1 MNHRHHL
8 FIDSLG
14 QILILL
20 FFGYL
25 YSLKND
31 SNVVL
36 KLIPIVLCF
45 WQLINGILSYKFF
58 ERLSKKNY
66 VRTAGITI
74 ATIFALNG
82 FIWFSDKI
90 IPLNQSVYS
99 AFENIKSTFEV
110 ITLILCALFCL
121 WYIVLT
127 VREIYIVLFRT
138 I

>member
-58 ERLSKKNY
+58 ERLSKKIY

-82 FIWFSDKI
+82 FIWFSHKI

-110 ITLILCALFCL
+110 ITIILCTLFCL

>member
-20 FFGYL
+20 FFGFL

-31 SNVVL
+31 SNVIL
-36 KLIPIVLCF
+36 KLIPLILCF

-58 ERLSKKNY
+58 ERLSKKIY

-74 ATIFALNG
+74 ATIFAMNG
-82 FIWFSDKI
+82 FIWFSHKI

-110 ITLILCALFCL
+110 ITLILCMLFCL